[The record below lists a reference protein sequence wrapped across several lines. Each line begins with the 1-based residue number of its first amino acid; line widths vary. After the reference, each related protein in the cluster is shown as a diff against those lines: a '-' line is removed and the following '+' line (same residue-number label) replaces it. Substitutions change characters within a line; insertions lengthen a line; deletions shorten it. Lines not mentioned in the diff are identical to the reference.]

1 MADTTD
7 GSASGPSG
15 QGQGNKP
22 RADYNKDGDTNNK
35 DLEYQKFDK
44 DGDGKLNKAEQRE
57 YDKSQEL
64 DFNRDQLEADL
75 MNSEF
80 AWAWK
85 IIKSDPDLEALWNKA
100 IKEGWQG
107 PRFQAALMN
116 SDWFQENDGYKRTI
130 DALEKSDPKTYA
142 IRLKSAISKVREDL
156 AKMGINPEG
165 ISKERFD
172 QLGRRFLILGFD
184 QGRNVESY
192 TDWLGSNFV
201 KMRGSGSQ
209 IVGAA
214 RTNQDSLNALLLA
227 NGFNPDLSSWQSYVS
242 STVDKIATGDMS
254 IEDAQA
260 YVREQAA
267 TLYPVFSERIRQG
280 QNVQDIAAAYY
291 QIYADTLELNP
302 DEIKLTDPY
311 MRAALQDV
319 DKETG
324 KPQAMSLWDFQKMLR
339 KDERFQYTKQAN
351 QAADGLAA
359 SILSMFGFVG

>member
-1 MADTTD
+1 MADD
-7 GSASGPSG
+7 
-15 QGQGNKP
+15 KP
-22 RADYNKDGDTNNK
+22 RADYNNDGETNK
-35 DLEYQKFDK
+35 EDLDLQKFDVDK
-44 DGDGKLNKAEQRE
+44 DGKL
-57 YDKSQEL
+57 DKKERRAYERDQQS

-85 IIKSDPDLEALWNKA
+85 VIKLSPELKDLWDKA

-130 DALEKSDPKTYA
+130 EALEKTDPATYKV
-142 IRLKSAISKVREDL
+142 RLDSAISKVKDDL
-156 AKMGINPEG
+156 VKMGIAVEG
-165 ISKERFD
+165 ISADRLS
-172 QLGRRFLILGFD
+172 QMGRRFLILGFD
-184 QGRNVESY
+184 QGRNIESY
-192 TDWLGSNFV
+192 NDWLGSNFV
-201 KMRGSGSQ
+201 KMRGAGKTIGGS
-209 IVGAA
+209 AL
-214 RTNQDSLNALLLA
+214 TNQDALNALLLA
-227 NGFNPDLSSWQSYVS
+227 NGFDPNNSSWQGYVS
-242 STVDKIATGDMS
+242 DTVNKIAVGDMS
-254 IEDAQA
+254 IEDAQSF
-260 YVREQAA
+260 VREQAA
-267 TLYPVFSERIRQG
+267 TMYPVFSDRIRQG

-311 MRAALQDV
+311 MRTALQDV